1 MQPCLARDGETL
13 PDAATAAGAG
23 AANPGEAATGICRGR
38 MRRHCRRACSPQP
51 SATRC
56 ATGPPWRAGSR
67 WTTTG
72 RSKRCGP
79 SFWAGR
85 TICLRAA
92 KRRRT
97 GPPSS
102 VHSCRPASTCKS
114 IRSCTCAMSSIVCPR
129 IRSGWSWSLR
139 HASGSASARIL
150 WHKPRPERL
159 SFRAKALW
167 RTDFRGHPIVVGV
180 LWDLLRDLVVT

>member
-1 MQPCLARDGETL
+1 MQRLRQEQARPILEKL
-13 PDAATAAGAG
+13 QRVSAG
-23 AANPGEAATGICRGR
+23 AACDGIAEEPARHSHRLRAAQLGRPGAYTEDGR
-38 MRRHCRRACSPQP
+38 LKMDNNGAEQALRPIVL
-51 SATRC
+51 
-56 ATGPPWRAGSR
+56 
-67 WTTTG
+67 G
-72 RSKRCGP
+72 RKN
-79 SFWAGR
+79 GR

-159 SFRAKALW
+159 SVRAKALW
-167 RTDFRGHPIVVGV
+167 RTGFRGHPIVVGV